1 VEGRFTSDEKS
12 MSGEARK
19 IDVRFATDFADVG
32 APVKN

>member
-19 IDVRFATDFADVG
+19 IDLRFATDLADVG
-32 APVKN
+32 PPVKN